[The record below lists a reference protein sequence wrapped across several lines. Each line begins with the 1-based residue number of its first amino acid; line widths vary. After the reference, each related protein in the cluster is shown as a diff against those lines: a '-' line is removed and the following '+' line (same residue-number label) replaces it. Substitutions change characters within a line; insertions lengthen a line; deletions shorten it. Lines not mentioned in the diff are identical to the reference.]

1 MRDHSDSPFLNDEVS
16 KASGRVLNGLFQANQ
31 YAGSIPRNASKF
43 KLGDK
48 LGPARGKK
56 KALLAPYKGGVPKT
70 RSELPL
76 QARKVSARLDNR

>member
-1 MRDHSDSPFLNDEVS
+1 MRDHSDSPFLIS
-16 KASGRVLNGLFQANQ
+16 KALSPQAGASLAAH
-31 YAGSIPRNASKF
+31 AGSIPRNSSKF

-56 KALLAPYKGGVPKT
+56 QALLAPYKGGVPKT

-76 QARKVSARLDNR
+76 QARKASARLDNR